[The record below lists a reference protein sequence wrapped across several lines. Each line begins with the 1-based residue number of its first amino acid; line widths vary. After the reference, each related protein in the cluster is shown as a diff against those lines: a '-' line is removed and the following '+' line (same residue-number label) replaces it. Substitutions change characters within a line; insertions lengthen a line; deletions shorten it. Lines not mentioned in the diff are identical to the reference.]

1 MALFGN
7 IIWFILGGWANFL
20 LYALLGVLFC
30 ITIIGIPVGKALF
43 QYAKLMTFPFGKVII
58 KETELKGKEN
68 VSAIRRVGGTIANI
82 LWLPVG
88 IATFIANIGLMLVCF
103 VTIIGIPVG
112 IVIAKSCKFLL
123 WPVGAKVVTKEVA
136 EMARRNNMMRNNAQM
151 MGAYPMNQQPQA
163 GPYVTNQQPQAG
175 PYVTNQQPQAGPY
188 MMNQQP
194 LPVEPTVA
202 ATPEVKVT
210 PEVVAEPE
218 VIEEAAVAAEPEVVA
233 EPEAVA
239 EPEPVAQPAPAPQK
253 RFCGQCGAEISAI
266 ANFCPKC
273 GQKVNK

>member
-7 IIWFILGGWANFL
+7 ILWFILGGWANFIV
-20 LYALLGVLFC
+20 YSLLGVVFC

-68 VSAIRRVGGTIANI
+68 VSAIRRVGGTLANI

-175 PYVTNQQPQAGPY
+175 PY

-194 LPVEPTVA
+194 LQAEPTVA

-218 VIEEAAVAAEPEVVA
+218 VIEEAAVAAEPEV
-233 EPEAVA
+233 VA